1 MDNNRPTL
9 NEDRTTVLTSI
20 MYTAAILHEAGL
32 LTQCPDFDTAPGL
45 TLSVMALKEPGLGR
59 GVEKGTQK
67 AITPTFSWVQ
77 MASIPYA
84 NSGGGEGGHNE
95 QRPSSSDRRKP
106 PSLL

>member
-1 MDNNRPTL
+1 MKN
-9 NEDRTTVLTSI
+9 
-20 MYTAAILHEAGL
+20 
-32 LTQCPDFDTAPGL
+32 FDL
-45 TLSVMALKEPGLGR
+45 VSLIKRELMLGLGS

>member
-1 MDNNRPTL
+1 MTVFGRFGPHRLLKLMKSQNL
-9 NEDRTTVLTSI
+9 NPVL
-20 MYTAAILHEAGL
+20 
-32 LTQCPDFDTAPGL
+32 F
-45 TLSVMALKEPGLGR
+45 GLGS